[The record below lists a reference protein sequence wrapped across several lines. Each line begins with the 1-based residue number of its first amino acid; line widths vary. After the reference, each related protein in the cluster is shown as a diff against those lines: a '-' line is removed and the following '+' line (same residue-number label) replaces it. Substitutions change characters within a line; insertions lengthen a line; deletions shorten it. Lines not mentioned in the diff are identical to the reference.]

1 MDKTTLILLC
11 VFVGLL
17 FFKLQSGRRSQEEVS
32 VMKKAI
38 NDGGLL
44 LDVRSPGEFSG
55 GHIEGALNIP
65 VGNLQSRLSELG
77 PEDRAIVVYCASGG
91 RSARAAKVLRAKGF
105 NEVHD
110 LGSIS
115 NWK

>member
-77 PEDRAIVVYCASGG
+77 PEDRASVVYCASGG